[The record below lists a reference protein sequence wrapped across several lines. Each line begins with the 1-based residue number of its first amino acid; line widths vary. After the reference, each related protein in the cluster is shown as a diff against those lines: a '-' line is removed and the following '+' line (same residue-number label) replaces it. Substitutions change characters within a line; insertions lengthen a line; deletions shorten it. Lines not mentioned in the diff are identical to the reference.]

1 MDIQKVIQGLRARG
15 LQFWL
20 LAWQKRVAKKAA
32 QRIIKTNIKTIFMI
46 FPAYEVEQ
54 AWNKSHIK
62 AAAQ

>member
-1 MDIQKVIQGLRARG
+1 MDSQKVIQGLRARG

-20 LAWQKRVAKKAA
+20 LDWWKRVAKKAA

-46 FPAYEVEQ
+46 FPEYEVEQ
-54 AWNKSHIK
+54 TWNKSHIK